1 MGPVIENFSLAD
13 PKFTTAVEVAAG
25 NALFNVIVDTDA
37 TAARL
42 MQHLERNRSGRLTFM
57 PLNRLHPREQQYP
70 ASNDVAPLI
79 EVCATYCY
87 MFVGLCYMILCI
99 HQS

>member
-1 MGPVIENFSLAD
+1 MIENFSLLD

-42 MQHLERNRSGRLTFM
+42 MQHLERGRSGRLTFM

-70 ASNDVAPLI
+70 ASSDVAPLM
-79 EVCATYCY
+79 EVSASLYDCPVWYCC
-87 MFVGLCYMILCI
+87 MR
-99 HQS
+99 